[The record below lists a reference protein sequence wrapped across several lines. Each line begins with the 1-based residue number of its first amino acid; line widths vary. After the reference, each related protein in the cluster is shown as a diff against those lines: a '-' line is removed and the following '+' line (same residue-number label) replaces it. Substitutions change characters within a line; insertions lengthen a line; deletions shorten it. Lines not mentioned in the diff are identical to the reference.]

1 MIDCQEFISGF
12 FVNKMEEFEGQFN
25 KKEMKNG
32 RLIEI
37 HFSLKKR
44 KDIKISL
51 Y

>member
-12 FVNKMEEFEGQFN
+12 FVNKMEESEGQFN

-37 HFSLKKR
+37 HFSSKSEKILK
-44 KDIKISL
+44 
-51 Y
+51 